1 MATASQRRQL
11 GAFLR
16 ARRDQLRP
24 GDFGLAPGQRR
35 RAPGLRREEVAL
47 LCGLSP
53 TWIAWIEQG
62 RTTAISVASLA
73 AIARGLRL
81 SRAERRYLFQLAARR
96 DPSPQGAARWNLDEL
111 RPLVNAVRGPAYV
124 LDPSWSPLIWNNAAA
139 VLFRGWL
146 HRHDEEPASGLL
158 EYVFLA
164 PDARRFIVGWPARA
178 RRLVA
183 EFRADTA
190 ASPDDA
196 VRDAQIEDLRAASAR
211 LPPSVGRAGSAGPRR
226 WRAQLPAGTRTST
239 QLPPVH
245 AATGRLAAT
254 EAGRARGR
262 GSGPQVEHQRRDQQ
276 HPLERRDHQRHR
288 RQRPELHHGRC
299 PVRDDRN
306 VEAQREQHAEPLQ
319 RCVTAREDGEE
330 RGEPE
335 LQSAVDDQVFATGRP
350 RSATRNP
357 GWSPCATD

>member
-196 VRDAQIEDLRAASAR
+196 VRDAQIEDLRAASGDFRRAWDAQEVLAR
-211 LPPSVGRAGSAGPRR
+211 EGGERSFQPERGPRR
-226 WRAQLPAGTRTST
+226 SFHQFTLRPAAWPQLK
-239 QLPPVH
+239 LVV
-245 AATGRLAAT
+245 LAA
-254 EAGRARGR
+254 AG
-262 GSGPQVEHQRRDQQ
+262 QDRR
-276 HPLERRDHQRHR
+276 
-288 RQRPELHHGRC
+288 
-299 PVRDDRN
+299 
-306 VEAQREQHAEPLQ
+306 
-319 RCVTAREDGEE
+319 
-330 RGEPE
+330 
-335 LQSAVDDQVFATGRP
+335 
-350 RSATRNP
+350 
-357 GWSPCATD
+357 